1 MLSKVDSLLL
11 VLCLCRAAWKVFLV
25 VQHVA
30 SREYLGALL
39 GAVGAVRL
47 LWSCRYQMHS
57 LGVDIAR
64 RCKESLAVLRH
75 RINRRLDKEDPKD

>member
-1 MLSKVDSLLL
+1 MLSKVDSLLV

-25 VQHVA
+25 VQQVA

-39 GAVGAVRL
+39 GAVEVVRL
-47 LWSCRYQMHS
+47 LWLCRHQMHS
-57 LGVDIAR
+57 LGVELAR
-64 RCKESLAVLRH
+64 RCNDALGMFRN